1 MPSLAWGNLAGNSRR
16 PARRPF
22 PPARDARSARSRQR
36 PRQGLARG
44 FGRKR
49 WISES
54 EIEQT
59 VVAFDVTLKTPT
71 SQQGT
76 AAFCAHLEAG
86 APLGFEET
94 PQASGLAA
102 AGFFFIWQ
110 AEPARRNPN

>member
-1 MPSLAWGNLAGNSRR
+1 MRVTAGGQRAAPSRR
-16 PARRPF
+16 LGMPGALAR
-22 PPARDARSARSRQR
+22 AS
-36 PRQGLARG
+36 GLAKGWRG
-44 FGRKR
+44 ALAEKDG
-49 WISES
+49 SNES